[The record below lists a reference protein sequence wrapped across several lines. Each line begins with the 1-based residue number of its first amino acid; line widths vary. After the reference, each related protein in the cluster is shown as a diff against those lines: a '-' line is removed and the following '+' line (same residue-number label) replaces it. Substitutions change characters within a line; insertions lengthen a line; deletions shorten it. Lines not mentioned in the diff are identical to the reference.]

1 MRFRKRTS
9 APAGDEVEVTAE
21 SGEMAPMEFSLTSRM
36 RDRDRNT
43 RRKLSIWDRS
53 KYTLLLGSLFAFFWW
68 QKIDDNPIKSV
79 ADAFWETF
87 EKQAWVL
94 VLLALEWV
102 RQIHFF
108 LAERW
113 AGYYRF
119 WKSTVFG
126 RFDGRSQRLDPWTRF
141 RLGRV
146 LRWIFALVVV
156 SVIVGQVAD
165 QSPVDAMVSLP
176 GRMNDALPMAAR
188 LIVYPLLMI
197 SQFVLLF
204 WFLGRGGIETYFP
217 DDIETRFDDVWGQDP
232 VREKIREN
240 LIFLE
245 NPESI
250 EARGGYTPGGILLY
264 GPPGTGKTLLAE
276 AAAGETGK
284 PFVFVEPGA
293 FINMFMGVG
302 IIKVKSLFRKLRK
315 LALRYGGVVVFFD
328 EADSLGNRGAIG
340 GGAMASNG
348 FARFLADA
356 TEPGSAIPY
365 LSEGSQRALWTSAID
380 GSPRPETK
388 NGVMMM
394 GGGGGGGTLQSL
406 LAEMSGLKKPRG
418 FFNRS
423 VRKALGMRPK
433 PPPKYRILVMMASN
447 MPEALDEAMLRPGRI
462 DRIYKVGYPTKEG
475 RIRTYEGYLDKVRHE
490 LTPTDIEKLAT
501 MTPYATGARIKDTV
515 NEALINAIRDGREV
529 INWID
534 IVKAKQM
541 KEHGL
546 ADDFRYV
553 DHERHAIAVHEACH
567 AVTAAK
573 LRSHLT
579 VDVATIERR
588 GDVGGFVSSVPP
600 EDRFTHWRSEYDT
613 DIQVSLASLA
623 GERMLFE
630 GDNSSGVGGDMRS
643 ATRMATLMIGYWGMG
658 RTFTSHAVRR
668 ELGIGGGGGGGP
680 RPGEDGEDR
689 EEKLLMSGLGEQV
702 EERLSELY
710 EQVTELLATNR
721 LQVLAVAHAL
731 ETHLTITGDD
741 VMAIIDGT
749 EGPFID
755 GRGYYRPEAVEK
767 LETYHA
773 AVLDFRRRGLDD
785 IPPLPEIEGVTG
797 RIVSSVVARVVEPE
811 PETVDA
817 THPVSESSD

>member
-1 MRFRKRTS
+1 
-9 APAGDEVEVTAE
+9 
-21 SGEMAPMEFSLTSRM
+21 
-36 RDRDRNT
+36 
-43 RRKLSIWDRS
+43 
-53 KYTLLLGSLFAFFWW
+53 
-68 QKIDDNPIKSV
+68 
-79 ADAFWETF
+79 
-87 EKQAWVL
+87 
-94 VLLALEWV
+94 
-102 RQIHFF
+102 
-108 LAERW
+108 
-113 AGYYRF
+113 
-119 WKSTVFG
+119 
-126 RFDGRSQRLDPWTRF
+126 
-141 RLGRV
+141 
-146 LRWIFALVVV
+146 
-156 SVIVGQVAD
+156 
-165 QSPVDAMVSLP
+165 
-176 GRMNDALPMAAR
+176 
-188 LIVYPLLMI
+188 
-197 SQFVLLF
+197 
-204 WFLGRGGIETYFP
+204 
-217 DDIETRFDDVWGQDP
+217 
-232 VREKIREN
+232 
-240 LIFLE
+240 
-245 NPESI
+245 
-250 EARGGYTPGGILLY
+250 
-264 GPPGTGKTLLAE
+264 
-276 AAAGETGK
+276 
-284 PFVFVEPGA
+284 
-293 FINMFMGVG
+293 
-302 IIKVKSLFRKLRK
+302 
-315 LALRYGGVVVFFD
+315 
-328 EADSLGNRGAIG
+328 
-340 GGAMASNG
+340 
-348 FARFLADA
+348 
-356 TEPGSAIPY
+356 
-365 LSEGSQRALWTSAID
+365 
-380 GSPRPETK
+380 
-388 NGVMMM
+388 
-394 GGGGGGGTLQSL
+394 
-406 LAEMSGLKKPRG
+406 
-418 FFNRS
+418 
-423 VRKALGMRPK
+423 
-433 PPPKYRILVMMASN
+433 
-447 MPEALDEAMLRPGRI
+447 
-462 DRIYKVGYPTKEG
+462 
-475 RIRTYEGYLDKVRHE
+475 
-490 LTPTDIEKLAT
+490 
-501 MTPYATGARIKDTV
+501 
-515 NEALINAIRDGREV
+515 
-529 INWID
+529 
-534 IVKAKQM
+534 M

-817 THPVSESSD
+817 TQPVSESSD